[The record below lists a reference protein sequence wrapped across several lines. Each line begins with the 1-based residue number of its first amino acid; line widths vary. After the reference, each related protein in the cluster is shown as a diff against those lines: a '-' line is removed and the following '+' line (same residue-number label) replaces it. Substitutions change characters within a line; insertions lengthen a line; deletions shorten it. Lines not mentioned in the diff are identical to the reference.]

1 MSHRDTPELR
11 DGQKLTAQ
19 KSSESPRTDALTQPM
34 QSDFVRE
41 CDENNFW
48 SVVSLARQL
57 EIELSQERERGRWI
71 PVSERLPEP
80 DAWVLTTN
88 GKWTGVARHRP
99 LEDDGYMIESERWQ
113 SETSDFIE
121 HLGPPVTH
129 WQPLPSAPGKAEE

>member
-1 MSHRDTPELR
+1 MSHREEAPR
-11 DGQKLTAQ
+11 QKLTAPD
-19 KSSESPRTDALTQPM
+19 SSETPEARTPLTDDLIKKYEPSSLLHQF
-34 QSDFVRE
+34 QQ
-41 CDENNFW
+41 
-48 SVVSLARQL
+48 VVSLARQL
-57 EIELSQERERGRWI
+57 ELSLSQCREAQRWI

-99 LEDDGYMIESERWQ
+99 LEDDGYMVESERWQ

-129 WQPLPSAPGKAEE
+129 WQPLPSVPKE